1 MNPLVPLQHH
11 VSQNAI
17 LMPQPLSQNYVL
29 GQMMSQSQE
38 GQSSQ
43 QAVSYKQLGRQGH
56 QQQ

>member
-1 MNPLVPLQHH
+1 MFDSELSENKMNPLVPLQHH

-38 GQSSQ
+38 G
-43 QAVSYKQLGRQGH
+43 
-56 QQQ
+56 